1 MERTATMVAETP
13 VGDSVEHLKNQFLA
27 SLNHEIRT
35 PLSGII
41 GMTDLLLETTLDPE
55 QREYVSASRLCAE
68 SLLEIL
74 NATLEYAALAS
85 GLPVLDEYE
94 FSLTETLEMA
104 VAEHVTRAKAK
115 GLRLYLTYDE
125 NLPETIVGDARR
137 LRQMV
142 SQILSN
148 AVKFTNQG
156 QIEVVGVREPEGG
169 LKLTVRDTGI
179 GIAPEKLTCIFD
191 SFRQA
196 DGGLARSHSG
206 LGLGLALAKRIA
218 SLFGGDIHAE
228 SQLGLGSKFTVQIPL
243 LAPPEAVD
251 TDSPRLIDSG
261 DVPEHVVLVVEDNKV
276 SQTVVSHVLRR
287 HGIGVHCADSGA
299 EALQAAAALKFDL
312 ILMDLQMPDLDG
324 LETTAL
330 IRKLPEYENVPILA
344 LTANYSDVYRE
355 MAKECGLQAFLS
367 KPVQGTE
374 LISTVNRF
382 LKPVSAERAR
392 R

>member
-1 MERTATMVAETP
+1 MVAETP

-228 SQLGLGSKFTVQIPL
+228 SQLGLGSKFTVHIPL

-261 DVPEHVVLVVEDNKV
+261 HVPEHVVLVVEDNKV